1 MYHAKDYFIYQPL
14 QCNAAP
20 IVEVAPGD
28 INRLNDQQ
36 QAAVD
41 FPGSALILAGAGT
54 GKTRVIVA
62 RVQSLLARNVP
73 PREILAVTYTKKAA
87 SEMRDR
93 LGQAGAGVIISTF
106 HSLGARFLR
115 AHADVAGL
123 PPKFQILDTIGQT
136 AMIKRILQ
144 DDMGL
149 PKPTADVLNP
159 KDICAVIAKLKE
171 KGIRFANLAKSGK
184 PNDKVVMIAHKV
196 YRIYEQKL
204 KNEGKVDFADLLL
217 NMLELLRD
225 HRDIRAQWQQ
235 RFSHILID
243 ELQDINKVQ
252 MEIVGYLKDGDRT
265 VMFGVGDDD
274 QSIYGFRG
282 ASPQHVRDF
291 AKWHAANKVLRL
303 EKNYRSTENILALAN
318 AVIRGNDGRLGK
330 TLTGVAG
337 TGSRPILERYKTDDK
352 EAYAVARHI
361 VRQRSA
367 GIPAEQIA
375 VLYRNNA
382 LSQLLETAL
391 NDSGILFSIR
401 GGTRFFARE
410 EVKDIIAYL
419 QVAASPQN
427 LQALLRSVNKPPR
440 KVGTKVLEQLSQA
453 GTNAWDMVV
462 ASDHP
467 GLCDYR
473 QIIEKIQVAIAQDDL
488 QGATE
493 TAVSNSGLQ
502 DYLIGKN
509 MHEKAGNLDEL
520 ISAAAR
526 FAENKNGSIDEFIA
540 QVTLDPELD
549 DDEARV
555 SLMTIHSA
563 KGLEF
568 DCVFL
573 IGLEQ
578 GILPGRNFDGINKL
592 ESERR
597 LLYVAVTRA
606 RRELRMSHVDKRRQ
620 RGVLNDMWRSSLL
633 DDIPKKLF
641 DHYGGLRPASAD
653 SDSYPAIDN
662 YQSDKRVAPNFAR
675 VQHVSSSGGFIV
687 GQKVV
692 HNKFGPGVIVALEGS
707 GDKAKAQVTFFKDR
721 ETRLLMLKVANLK
734 EMRPVV

>member
-1 MYHAKDYFIYQPL
+1 M
-14 QCNAAP
+14 P

-28 INRLNDQQ
+28 VNRLNDQQ

-41 FPGSALILAGAGT
+41 YPGSALILAGAGT

-73 PREILAVTYTKKAA
+73 PHEILAVTYTNKAA
-87 SEMRDR
+87 REMRNR

-106 HSLGARFLR
+106 HSFGVRFLR

-123 PPKFQILDTIGQT
+123 PSNFQILDTTDQT

-144 DDMGL
+144 EDMGL
-149 PKPTADVLNP
+149 PKLTDGGPNP
-159 KDICAVIAKLKE
+159 KDIRAVITKLKE
-171 KGIRFANLAKSGK
+171 NGQRFADLPALVNRGNEVAACAY
-184 PNDKVVMIAHKV
+184 DV
-196 YRIYEQKL
+196 YPIYERML
-204 KNEGKVDFADLLL
+204 SNEGKVDFGELLL
-217 NMLELLRD
+217 RMLELLRD
-225 HRDIRAQWQQ
+225 HKDIRSQWQR

-243 ELQDINKVQ
+243 ELQDINNLQ
-252 MEIVGYLKDGDRT
+252 MKIVGYLKNGKRT

-291 AKWHAANKVLRL
+291 ARQHAANKVLRL

-337 TGSRPILERYKTDDK
+337 TGSRPILERYQKDYH

-361 VRQRSA
+361 VAQRSA
-367 GIPAEQIA
+367 GTPAEQIA

-440 KVGTKVLEQLSQA
+440 KAGAKVQAQLSQA
-453 GTNAWDMVV
+453 GANAWDMVV

-467 GLCDYR
+467 GLRDYR
-473 QIIEKIQVAIAQDDL
+473 RIIEKIRAAIELGDIK
-488 QGATE
+488 GATE
-493 TAVSNSGLQ
+493 AAVTNSGLQ

-526 FAENKNGSIDEFIA
+526 FIEHENGSIDEFLS

-578 GILPGRNFDGINKL
+578 GILPGRHFDDPNEL

-606 RRELRMSHVDKRRQ
+606 RRELRMSHVDMRRQ
-620 RGVLNDMWRSSLL
+620 RGDMKEMGRSSLL
-633 DDIPKKLF
+633 NDIPDKLF
-641 DHYGGLRPASAD
+641 AHVGGRKQAFASSDKYSATDNNRYGGRYAP
-653 SDSYPAIDN
+653 P
-662 YQSDKRVAPNFAR
+662 VARA
-675 VQHVSSSGGFIV
+675 QHVSSSGGFKV

-692 HNKFGPGVIVALEGS
+692 HNRFGPGVIVALEGS
-707 GDKAKAQVTFFKDR
+707 GDKAKARVTFFNDR
-721 ETRLLMLKVANLK
+721 KTRWLMLQTANLK
-734 EMRPVV
+734 AMRPRRIA